1 MSDQLNDTEPA
12 YDIFVEED
20 RVTFV
25 RRPEQEPV
33 VENTPVQEPLRFVPL
48 VMLGAHGLIAFLA
61 LALAAYLTLV
71 PATATVYAL
80 ASGVPA
86 LAHVYALPA
95 ISMSKSQIV
104 STTGRVHVP
113 ATQASGQV
121 TFYNSLTQ
129 PQAIDAGTLL
139 IGSDGQE
146 VVTYETAYVPAGDYA
161 SNGQS
166 TVWAH
171 ALNTGVEGN
180 VKAGDISGPCCR
192 AFIQAVNSAFSG
204 GHDARDIQAVAKSD
218 IDNAAS
224 NLLTQVQQSLQARLS
239 ALLSPGKT
247 LVTPVPCS
255 THTASSQA
263 VGAQAREVSVTV
275 RQTCTPAAYNM
286 SELQHALASLIAG
299 KTPQEA
305 RAILLRQGFKAVG
318 IRLSWLRDRLP
329 VDLNQMHL
337 VVIYREEESK

>member
-1 MSDQLNDTEPA
+1 MSEQLNDTEPA
-12 YDIFVEED
+12 YDVYIEED

-33 VENTPVQEPLRFVPL
+33 VESTPAQEPLRFVPI
-48 VMLGAHGLIAFLA
+48 VMLGAHGLIALLA
-61 LALAAYLTLV
+61 LVLAAYLALIS
-71 PATATVYAL
+71 ATATVYAL

-95 ISMSKSQIV
+95 ISMTRSQIV
-104 STTGRVHVP
+104 PTTGRVHVP
-113 ATQASGQV
+113 ATQARGLV

-129 PQAIDAGTLL
+129 PQVIDAGTLF
-139 IGSDGQE
+139 IGADGEQI
-146 VVTYETAYVPAGDYA
+146 VTDQAAYVPAGDYT
-161 SNGQS
+161 SNGQA

-204 GHDARDIQAVAKSD
+204 GHDARDIQAVAKS
-218 IDNAAS
+218 AQ
-224 NLLTQVQQSLQARLS
+224 LQQSLQARLS
-239 ALLSPGKT
+239 TLLSPGNT

-263 VGAQAREVSVTV
+263 VGTQASQMSVTV
-275 RQTCTPAAYNM
+275 RQTCTPAAYNL
-286 SELQHALASLIAG
+286 SELERSLASLIAG

-305 RAILLRQGFKAVG
+305 RAILARQSIKEAG
-318 IRLSWLRDRLP
+318 IRLDWLRDRLP
-329 VDLNQMHL
+329 VKIDQIHIVL
-337 VVIYREEESK
+337 VFH

>member
-1 MSDQLNDTEPA
+1 MSEQLNDTEPA
-12 YDIFVEED
+12 YDVYIEED
-20 RVTFV
+20 RLTFV

-33 VENTPVQEPLRFVPL
+33 VESTPAQEPLRFVPI
-48 VMLGAHGLIAFLA
+48 VMLGAHGLIALLA
-61 LALAAYLTLV
+61 LVLAAYLALI

-95 ISMSKSQIV
+95 ISMTRSQIV
-104 STTGRVHVP
+104 PTTGRVHVP
-113 ATQASGQV
+113 AAQARGLV

-129 PQAIDAGTLL
+129 PQVIDAGTLL
-139 IGSDGQE
+139 IGADGEQI
-146 VVTYETAYVPAGDYA
+146 VTDQAAYVPAGDYT
-161 SNGQS
+161 SNGQA

-180 VKAGDISGPCCR
+180 VKVGDISGPCCR

-224 NLLTQVQQSLQARLS
+224 NLLAQLQQSLQARLS
-239 ALLSPGKT
+239 ALLSPGNT

-263 VGAQAREVSVTV
+263 VGTQATQVMVTV
-275 RQTCTPAAYNM
+275 TQSCTPAAYNV
-286 SELQHALASLIAG
+286 SELERSLASLIAG
-299 KTPQEA
+299 KSPGEA
-305 RAILLRQGFKAVG
+305 RAILLRQGIKEAG
-318 IRLSWLRDRLP
+318 IRLDWLHDRLP
-329 VDLNQMHL
+329 VNINQIHIVL
-337 VVIYREEESK
+337 IYH